1 MFRVAFARSTRTLT
15 AVSQPS
21 RTFHS
26 TPQAL
31 KTVTEQAKEA
41 ASTVNKKVG
50 QGLAAAIDK
59 GEELTESTKETLG
72 QKKDEASETAQKAG
86 NLARQKSN
94 QAAAGATEAKED
106 IKKEFK
112 K

>member
-15 AVSQPS
+15 AVSRPS

-41 ASTVNKKVG
+41 ASTVNQKVG

-59 GEELTESTKETLG
+59 GEQLTESTKETLG

-112 K
+112 